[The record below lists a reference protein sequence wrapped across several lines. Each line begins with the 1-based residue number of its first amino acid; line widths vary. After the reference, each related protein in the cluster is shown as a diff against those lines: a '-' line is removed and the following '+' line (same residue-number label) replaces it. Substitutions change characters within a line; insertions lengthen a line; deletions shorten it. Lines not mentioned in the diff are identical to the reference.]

1 MSDNLP
7 PAREPASTEA
17 MVLDAHGGPEVLSR
31 REIALLPPGPCSARV
46 RVHAVAMNHMD
57 LWVRRGGP
65 HFKLEYP
72 HRLGCDIAGVV
83 EELGPG
89 ARGLAVGDRVMVQPG
104 LSCGVCR
111 ACLSGRD
118 NLCRSYRILGE
129 NAQGGYARHVN
140 LPDQNLIKIGDS
152 LSFTEAAALPL
163 CTLTAWQMV
172 FKKGEVRAGQTVVVH
187 AAGSGVSSIAIKLCK
202 MVGARVIATTSD
214 PGKRDRALELGADEV
229 IVTSEQDYL
238 AEVRRITRRA
248 GADVILDHVGGELF
262 EKAIAAAAWGGR
274 VVTCGATARFAVRL
288 DVRQIF
294 FRQVEVLGSTMG
306 SKGDLLEALPLILDG
321 RLRATIDR
329 VVSLWDAREAHEAL
343 EGRKVFGKVVLAVD

>member
-1 MSDNLP
+1 MQ
-7 PAREPASTEA
+7 TEA
-17 MVLDAHGGPEVLSR
+17 MVLDRHGGPEVLER
-31 REIALLPPGPCSARV
+31 RTIDLAPPGPRQARV

-65 HFKLEYP
+65 AFKLQYP

-83 EELGPG
+83 DDLGPG
-89 ARGLAVGDRVMVQPG
+89 ARGVAVGDRVMVQPG

-140 LPDQNLIKIGDS
+140 LPDENLVKLGDG
-152 LSFTEAAALPL
+152 LGFPEAAALPL

-172 FKKGEVRAGQTVVVH
+172 FKKGQVKPGQTVVVH

-202 MVGARVIATTSD
+202 LVGARVIATTGS
-214 PGKRDRALELGADEV
+214 PEKRERARASGADEV
-229 IVTSEQDYL
+229 IVTSEQDYVT
-238 AEVRRITRRA
+238 EVKRLTGKA
-248 GADVILDHVGGELF
+248 GADVILDHVGGEHV
-262 EKAIAAAAWGGR
+262 EKAVLASAWGGR
-274 VVTCGATARFAVRL
+274 IVTCGATAGFAAKL
-288 DVRQIF
+288 DMRQIF
-294 FRQVEVLGSTMG
+294 FRQVELLGSTMG
-306 SKGDLLEALPLILDG
+306 SKGDLLDALPMILDG
-321 RLRATIDR
+321 RLRAIVDR
-329 VVSLWDAREAHEAL
+329 VVPLWNAREAHEAL

>member
-1 MSDNLP
+1 MQ
-7 PAREPASTEA
+7 TEA
-17 MVLDAHGGPEVLSR
+17 MVLDHHGGPEVLER
-31 REIALLPPGPCSARV
+31 RTIAIDPPGPCQARV

-65 HFKLEYP
+65 AFKLQYP
-72 HRLGCDIAGVV
+72 HRLGCDLSGVV

-89 ARGLAVGDRVMVQPG
+89 ARGVTVGDRVMVQPG
-104 LSCGVCR
+104 LSCGICR

-140 LPDQNLIKIGDS
+140 LPDVNLIRISPD
-152 LSFTEAAALPL
+152 LAFADAAALPL

-172 FKKGEVRAGQTVVVH
+172 FKKGEVKPGQTVVVH

-202 MVGARVIATTSD
+202 LVGARVIATTSS
-214 PGKRDRALELGADEV
+214 PEKRERARALGADEV
-229 IVTSEQDYL
+229 IVTSEQDYV
-238 AEVRRITRRA
+238 AEIKRLTAKV

-262 EKAIAAAAWGGR
+262 EKAVAAAAWGGR
-274 VVTCGATARFAVRL
+274 IVTCGATAGFAAKIDL
-288 DVRQIF
+288 RQIF

-306 SKGDLLEALPLILDG
+306 SKGDLLAALPMILDG
-321 RLRATIDR
+321 RLRATVDR
-329 VVSLWDAREAHEAL
+329 VVPLWEAREAHEAL
-343 EGRKVFGKVVLAVD
+343 ENRKVFGKVVLAVD